1 MFYCLGTYSARER
14 KITLYDKRIKAMARQ
29 LKCKYS
35 ALEDAVLVHE
45 VAHALIHLGIRKDF
59 KIRKG
64 PRLLKSPDRKN
75 DGIGP
80 YLHEQFAQIP
90 AYKA

>member
-1 MFYCLGTYSARER
+1 
-14 KITLYDKRIKAMARQ
+14 MARQ

-35 ALEDAVLVHE
+35 ALEDAVLAHE

-80 YLHEQFAQIP
+80 YSHEQFAQIP